1 MAVLRKRGARRL
13 VVIAWR
19 CTFFSIFMLRSF
31 CLALLGLG
39 LLAAPAPAQTTPTK
53 AKPKASTSRSASTK
67 AAAVRRTD
75 RLNDAVE
82 SDKGQSGYAA
92 PGEPIIPPG
101 SNGKNTP
108 PYDGPAAKKGT
119 TLATPK

>member
-1 MAVLRKRGARRL
+1 LSWLRNL
-13 VVIAWR
+13 PYL
-19 CTFFSIFMLRSF
+19 FLFMLRSF
-31 CLALLGLG
+31 CFALLGLG
-39 LLAAPAPAQTTPTK
+39 LLAAPAMAQTTPAK
-53 AKPKASTSRSASTK
+53 AKASTSSSAKTK
-67 AAAVRRTD
+67 AAATMRRTN

-92 PGEPIIPPG
+92 PGEPITAPG

-108 PYDGPAAKKGT
+108 PYDGPAAPTKKGT

>member
-1 MAVLRKRGARRL
+1 MAVLRKRGARWL

-53 AKPKASTSRSASTK
+53 AKPKASASRSASTK
-67 AAAVRRTD
+67 AAVRRTD